1 MVFSTLKETLLGAA
15 NYNFR
20 ESFERFQQIY
30 DLLWFNNPFCPHV
43 IPFTEELHV
52 INSNHSQETFAKN
65 SLHTLPSLVSHKIS
79 KKKNITLV
87 LDLDETLVHSSSMPC
102 NADFAFTVFTDRENT
117 VYVRKRPYL
126 EKFLE
131 KVSEMFEV
139 VIFTASQS
147 AYSAKLIDI
156 LDPHNK
162 VFVRRMYRES
172 CKWIDGRCLKDL
184 TLLGIDLAKVFIV
197 DNTPGVFRF
206 HVNNGIP
213 IKSWYCDPTDHALLD
228 VLPFLEKLVDVD
240 DVRPIIAA
248 KFGARINCEYS
259 SLSPPQTIRI

>member
-1 MVFSTLKETLLGAA
+1 MVFSTLMKTLLGAA
-15 NYNFR
+15 DCNFGK
-20 ESFERFQQIY
+20 SCERFQQNY
-30 DLLWFNNPFCPHV
+30 DLLWFNNLFCPQI
-43 IPFTEELHV
+43 IPFTQELHV

-65 SLHTLPSLVSHKIS
+65 SLDTLPSLVSHKTTQ
-79 KKKNITLV
+79 KKNITLV

-102 NADFAFTVFTDRENT
+102 NADFAFTVFTDREKT

-147 AYSAKLIDI
+147 AYSAKLLDI

-162 VFVRRMYRES
+162 VFARRMYRES
-172 CKWIDGRCLKDL
+172 CKWIDGRCFKDL
-184 TLLGIDLAKVFIV
+184 TLLGIDLAKVFII

-206 HVNNGIP
+206 HVHNGIP
-213 IKSWYCDPTDHALLD
+213 IKSWYCDPTDHALLHL
-228 VLPFLEKLVDVD
+228 LPFLEKLVDVD

-248 KFGARINCEYS
+248 KYGKGINCEYS